1 MPARIVTYVG
11 DEPMEQYCA
20 NCNEEIDF
28 QNDVC
33 PNGCDEDEVGEVTT
47 TTDFSTKCAILGQ
60 MWFQCRD
67 EEQFLEFCE
76 YNDIGLPMAYMIA
89 NELVKSTEVSERYI
103 NETFA
108 NLLTTLKV
116 EQDTGFE
123 DLVELISE

>member
-28 QNDVC
+28 ENDVC
-33 PNGCDEDEVGEVTT
+33 PNGCDEDEVDEVTT
-47 TTDFSTKCAILGQ
+47 RTDFSSKCAILGQ
-60 MWFQCRD
+60 MWSQYRE
-67 EEQFLEFCE
+67 EEQFLEFRE

-89 NELVKSTEVSERYI
+89 NEIVKSTEVSEKYI

-108 NLLTTLKV
+108 NLLTILKV
-116 EQDTGFE
+116 KRDTGFK
-123 DLVELISE
+123 DLDELIS

>member
-33 PNGCDEDEVGEVTT
+33 PNGCDEDEVGEVAT

-89 NELVKSTEVSERYI
+89 NEMVKSTEVSERYI

-123 DLVELISE
+123 DLDELISE